1 MIAADFCGSAGAA
14 MARRGR
20 AGLDALSF
28 DSLLALRQEPSADQ
42 HVIRLAADLNAE
54 EVTPD
59 VGAISSTLPVRRVP
73 CSAHP
78 WPSSPT
84 AILLASAIAA
94 TFVGRRANNAVSHG
108 RCLVPWS
115 LAWRAAVPFHE

>member
-59 VGAISSTLPVRRVP
+59 VGAISSTLS
-73 CSAHP
+73 SA
-78 WPSSPT
+78 T
-84 AILLASAIAA
+84 
-94 TFVGRRANNAVSHG
+94 G
-108 RCLVPWS
+108 S
-115 LAWRAAVPFHE
+115 L